1 MMRRS
6 ASDLGSRHWFE
17 VGSDAD
23 ADGAESNEP
32 DVTGEYAAM
41 AALEILQTL
50 MTVHGVSGKK
60 NCILIY
66 WICKADLS
74 LLKKYGKAPGATT
87 GKYQEH
93 LDRVNGYD
101 RKNHCHYFLDLP
113 LTRKFDE
120 IRGVHDV
127 ATAPAHEL
135 LAEEFEERPEVREQ
149 LDLEIANESL
159 PPCYYSHPVVQR
171 GRMMGSPYIRM

>member
-50 MTVHGVSGKK
+50 TTVHGVSGKSF
-60 NCILIY
+60 CILIY

-74 LLKKYGKAPGATT
+74 LLKYGKAPGATT

-93 LDRVNGYD
+93 LDRVNGYN
-101 RKNHCHYFLDLP
+101 RGTFEH
-113 LTRKFDE
+113 TRP
-120 IRGVHDV
+120 I
-127 ATAPAHEL
+127 
-135 LAEEFEERPEVREQ
+135 
-149 LDLEIANESL
+149 
-159 PPCYYSHPVVQR
+159 
-171 GRMMGSPYIRM
+171 

>member
-23 ADGAESNEP
+23 ADG
-32 DVTGEYAAM
+32 
-41 AALEILQTL
+41 
-50 MTVHGVSGKK
+50 VSGK
-60 NCILIY
+60 NVCILIY

-93 LDRVNGYD
+93 LDRVNGYN
-101 RKNHCHYFLDLP
+101 RGTFEH
-113 LTRKFDE
+113 TRP
-120 IRGVHDV
+120 I
-127 ATAPAHEL
+127 
-135 LAEEFEERPEVREQ
+135 
-149 LDLEIANESL
+149 
-159 PPCYYSHPVVQR
+159 
-171 GRMMGSPYIRM
+171 

>member
-23 ADGAESNEP
+23 ADGAEVGADVEP

-50 MTVHGVSGKK
+50 TTVHGVSGKSF
-60 NCILIY
+60 CILIY

-93 LDRVNGYD
+93 LDRVNGYN
-101 RKNHCHYFLDLP
+101 RGTFEH
-113 LTRKFDE
+113 TRP
-120 IRGVHDV
+120 I
-127 ATAPAHEL
+127 
-135 LAEEFEERPEVREQ
+135 
-149 LDLEIANESL
+149 
-159 PPCYYSHPVVQR
+159 
-171 GRMMGSPYIRM
+171 